1 MLDLQSD
8 INPNLADMV
17 CLVETWMHPNLAI
30 HWPEKTLHHASLGR
44 GKGVNL
50 YTPTG
55 KDYYH
60 QISVAEEEYQ
70 FVSVIIRK
78 KIQFTL
84 VYIRPNAPLATY
96 EKVANCMKNIM
107 NPFFKQLVLGDLNF
121 DKSVVNPLSRFLE
134 RSGLTQVVQEP
145 THEDGRT
152 LDHLYVPNSWKDSIN
167 LNVEFKYYSDHAAL
181 SIELM

>member
-17 CLVETWMHPNLAI
+17 CLVETWMHPNLEI

-55 KDYYH
+55 NDYYH
-60 QISVAEEEYQ
+60 QISVAEDEYQ

-96 EKVANCMKNIM
+96 EIV
-107 NPFFKQLVLGDLNF
+107 
-121 DKSVVNPLSRFLE
+121 
-134 RSGLTQVVQEP
+134 
-145 THEDGRT
+145 
-152 LDHLYVPNSWKDSIN
+152 
-167 LNVEFKYYSDHAAL
+167 
-181 SIELM
+181 

>member
-8 INPNLADMV
+8 INPNLADMI
-17 CLVETWMHPNLAI
+17 CLVETWMYPNAEI

-50 YTPTG
+50 YTPTCN
-55 KDYYH
+55 DYEH
-60 QISVAEEEYQ
+60 LISVTQQDYQ

-78 KIQFTL
+78 QIQFFL
-84 VYIRPNAPLATY
+84 VYIKPNCPLSTY
-96 EKVANCMKNIM
+96 ERVSNCLHNVMKPNLKKI
-107 NPFFKQLVLGDLNF
+107 VLGDMNF
-121 DKSVVNPLSRFLE
+121 DKRNVNPLSRFLE
-134 RSGLTQVVQEP
+134 NSGLCQMVEEP

-152 LDHLYVPNSWKDSIN
+152 IDHFYVPNAWKESIN
-167 LNVEFKYYSDHAAL
+167 LIVEFKYFSDHAAL

>member
-1 MLDLQSD
+1 
-8 INPNLADMV
+8 
-17 CLVETWMHPNLAI
+17 
-30 HWPEKTLHHASLGR
+30 
-44 GKGVNL
+44 
-50 YTPTG
+50 
-55 KDYYH
+55 
-60 QISVAEEEYQ
+60 
-70 FVSVIIRK
+70 
-78 KIQFTL
+78 
-84 VYIRPNAPLATY
+84 
-96 EKVANCMKNIM
+96 MKNIM

-152 LDHLYVPNSWKDSIN
+152 LDHLYVPNGWKDSIN